1 LPRNRRDPG
10 NEDETLRVGL
20 WGSGVEMKNVEILGS
35 MQRAIAQEAEAL
47 REKPARLIKAQAE
60 LEAAGQL
67 RRACEIIM
75 QNRAG
80 RQRRR
85 MQMIT
90 EVGAEQT
97 STTIIMMASEFVAM
111 ARGIREIVKR

>member
-1 LPRNRRDPG
+1 M
-10 NEDETLRVGL
+10 RVGP

-35 MQRAIAQEAEAL
+35 RQRAIARGAEAL
-47 REKPARLIKAQAE
+47 REKRARLIKAQAA

-67 RRACEIIM
+67 RRASEIIM

-80 RQRRR
+80 LQRRR

-90 EVGAEQT
+90 EVGAQQT
-97 STTIIMMASEFVAM
+97 A
-111 ARGIREIVKR
+111 

>member
-1 LPRNRRDPG
+1 M
-10 NEDETLRVGL
+10 RVGL

-35 MQRAIAQEAEAL
+35 MQRAIAQEAE
-47 REKPARLIKAQAE
+47 EAQAE
-60 LEAAGQL
+60 LKAAGQL
-67 RRACEIIM
+67 RRACEIIV

-97 STTIIMMASEFVAM
+97 SMTIMMATEFVAM